1 MATAGGGMIRV
12 TALTSGWRVPS
23 SRFRVRQF
31 VEPLARL
38 GVEVSEQRPPVSK
51 YVLKRAGPLGALAR
65 LHGVA
70 AARRSDVTWLER
82 ELVAGRRTLER
93 FAGRRRLFDV
103 DDALWL
109 LGRSD
114 FSERIASESF
124 GVIAGNEFIA
134 EHYRRHCGR
143 VWVVPTSV
151 ETRAWRPPSERGPGP
166 WTVGW
171 IGTSSN
177 LPHLL
182 AIEEPLAEFLSR
194 HDDARLLV
202 VCDREPR
209 LNSIP
214 PRSRRFVRWSVE
226 NEIESVQRMDVGLM
240 PLPDTV
246 WARAKCALKMLLYM
260 AVGIPVVASPV
271 GVGAS
276 LNGRGR
282 IGIAAAS
289 PDDWY
294 EALRLLYG
302 DGETA
307 RAMGAAGRR
316 LAEEEYSV
324 VRNSIKLAEI
334 FREAAA
340 G

>member
-1 MATAGGGMIRV
+1 LATAGGMIRV
-12 TALTSGWRVPS
+12 TALTSGRRVPS

-38 GVEVSEQRPPVSK
+38 GVEVTERLPPLNK
-51 YVLKRAGPLGALAR
+51 YALKRVGPLGALAR
-65 LHGVA
+65 LRGVA
-70 AARRSDVTWLER
+70 ASRRADVTWLER

-109 LGRSD
+109 LGSQD
-114 FSERIASESF
+114 FSERIAAESF

-134 EHYRRHCGR
+134 EHYSRHCGR

-151 ETRAWRPPSERGPGP
+151 ETRAWRPLDKREPGP

-182 AIEEPLAEFLSR
+182 DIEEPLAEFLSQ
-194 HDDARLLV
+194 HGDARLLV

-209 LNSIP
+209 LKSIP
-214 PRSRRFVRWSVE
+214 ARSLSFVRWSAE
-226 NEIESVQRMDVGLM
+226 NEVTSVQSMDAGLM
-240 PLPDTV
+240 PLPDTE
-246 WARAKCALKMLLYM
+246 WARAKCALKMLMYM
-260 AVGIPVVASPV
+260 SVGIPVVASPL
-271 GVGAS
+271 GVGAG
-276 LNGRGR
+276 LIERAAVGV
-282 IGIAAAS
+282 AAS
-289 PDDWY
+289 SPCEWY
-294 EALRLLYG
+294 EALRLLFDG
-302 DGETA
+302 GETA

-316 LAEEEYSV
+316 LAEGEYSV
-324 VRNSIKLAEI
+324 VRNSVRLAEI
-334 FREAAA
+334 FREAAST
-340 G
+340 